1 MENYNYLFQLAGPID
16 KPIEIYCPVLF
27 RKETVWFVP
36 VPYSDPPSFCF
47 NRCENSP
54 NSSACQDCRHR
65 AEKKFAQVYP
75 DLCNLQAPR

>member
-27 RKETVWFVP
+27 RTETVWFVP

-47 NRCENSP
+47 NFCDNSQ
-54 NSSACQDCRHR
+54 SSPDCQSCRLR
-65 AEKKFAQVYP
+65 AEKKFAEVYP
-75 DLCNLQAPR
+75 DLHILQAQR